1 MGAGNIQADIN
12 LSMIDGSSHIKGAI
26 DELHLT
32 AMNPSA
38 ENLGKFHIQSG
49 VLNRLDFEFTA
60 TNTKA
65 SGQIVGVYHDLVI
78 DRLKHT
84 NDGLKKASA
93 PSFLLHKVIIPKN
106 KDVSLD
112 VKHRTGKIDFERD
125 PTRIVTFYYLKALL
139 DGVRDSFTLGFVLP
153 S

>member
-1 MGAGNIQADIN
+1 MGAGNIEANIN
-12 LSMIDGSSHIKGAI
+12 LSMTNGNSYIKGAI
-26 DELHLT
+26 DELHLP

-38 ENLGKFHIQSG
+38 ENLGKFHIESG

-78 DRLKHT
+78 DRLKLTKH
-84 NDGLKKASA
+84 GLKNASI
-93 PSFLLHKVIIPKN
+93 PSFLLRKVIIPKN
-106 KDVSLD
+106 KDVSLN

-139 DGVRDSFTLGFVLP
+139 DGIRDSFTLGFVLP